1 MKPNHK
7 LSRTI
12 AAILS
17 ASAAHAI
24 LAADAGPSAA
34 AATAAATASASTD
47 AATAADAPAAPA
59 APAASNGT
67 LQTVIVTAQRRAQN
81 IQDVPITIQA
91 MTGKTLTNLN
101 VQTFADYV
109 KYLPNVSTGSQGPGM
124 GTLFMR
130 GLSTGVLGTQ
140 GQGSVGLFPNVA
152 VYLDDQ
158 SELLPGR
165 DLDVY
170 AVDLE
175 RIEVLEGPQ
184 GTLFG
189 AGAQAGVVRFI
200 TNKPKLDTFEAD
212 VHAGYGVTAGGD
224 PNTNVDAT
232 FNFPLLADK
241 LAARVVV
248 FNDKRGGYINNLPA
262 YFARGSQDLG
272 IADSNGGVVP
282 TNSVVINNYQITAKA
297 INPLTYNGIRGELLF
312 KVNDDWSVL
321 LSQMYQNMDAEGV
334 FYQMPF
340 GTEGAGLTN
349 PGGVPIGGQPLPPLS
364 VNLFNP
370 SYDKDKFENTA
381 LTVQGKVGPLS
392 LVYSGAYLDRNI
404 DQAMD
409 YTNYARGRYGYY
421 YQCTGVSYSYKVGYT
436 NATCYSP
443 SSVWK
448 DTERDTH
455 VSQELRLSTPDSWRL
470 RGLVGLFYEDYKVYD
485 DTQWMYKSVPN
496 CAPGGPTSNC
506 FLPIQPWPGNP
517 TNNPGLQPQ
526 DGFFDDFQRTF
537 IQHAAYTSVSF
548 DVIPQ
553 KLTLTGGVRYF
564 HMYNSELGGDVGS
577 FYCKI
582 FSSSQLVGM
591 PIVNGGYAPC
601 GTNGIPDGAKSPY
614 GTNFALQNPHTLTE
628 SGMRGRAD
636 LEYHVTP
643 DILVYY
649 TYSQGFRPGGFNR
662 GTSPHLPDSAG
673 NNQYAT
679 PVTYLSDNLTNNEIG
694 WKTLWFD
701 HHLEVNGAVYQE
713 NWSNAQVSF
722 FCPQCGLGNLTYNTN
737 GPDYRV
743 KGVELQIAANIWN
756 GLSVNGSAAWNSGQ
770 LENSPALI
778 GNIPKT
784 AGGAPNPSFGKPI
797 TGFYTFDKAAGQ
809 WVFGGPVQNV
819 YGTKGSPL
827 ADSPPFE
834 GNLRVRYD
842 WTWGDYLPYVQFGFQ
857 HQSHSQSASGN
868 VESYDQP
875 AWTTYDMAA
884 GVAKDNWTV
893 SVLGTNITNANK
905 SLFTTSRQW
914 ILTETPMRPRVIELT
929 FGYSFSSHH

>member
-1 MKPNHK
+1 MKSNHK
-7 LSRTI
+7 LARTI

-24 LAADAGPSAA
+24 LAADAGPTSA
-34 AATAAATASASTD
+34 D
-47 AATAADAPAAPA
+47 AAPAANPAAPA
-59 APAASNGT
+59 ATDATAATGDNSAM

-91 MTGKTLTNLN
+91 MTGKTLQDLN

-200 TNKPKLDTFEAD
+200 TNKPKLNTFEAD
-212 VHAGYGVTAGGD
+212 VTGGYGATAHGD
-224 PNTNVDAT
+224 PSTNVNAT
-232 FNFPLLADK
+232 FNFPLLEDK
-241 LAARVVV
+241 LAARVVI
-248 FNDKRGGYINNLPA
+248 FNDRRGGYINNEPA
-262 YFARGSQDLG
+262 TFARGSEDLG
-272 IADSNGGVVP
+272 LADENGGVVP
-282 TNSVVINNYQITAKA
+282 ANSVTINNNQIAANA
-297 INPLTYNGIRGELLF
+297 INPLTYNGIRGEILYQ
-312 KVNDDWSVL
+312 VNDDWSVL
-321 LSQMYQNMDAEGV
+321 FSEMYQNMDAEGV
-334 FYQMPF
+334 FFEMPH

-349 PGGVPIGGQPLPPLS
+349 PGGVPIGGQPLPAYS
-364 VNLFNP
+364 VNMFNP
-370 SYDKDKFENTA
+370 SFDKDKFNNSA
-381 LTVQGKVGPLS
+381 LTVDGKVGPLK

-404 DQAMD
+404 EQQMD

-421 YQCTGVSYSYKVGYT
+421 YQCTGVSYSATKASAG
-436 NATCYSP
+436 ATCYSP

-455 VSQELRLSTPDSWRL
+455 VSQELRLSTPDDWRL

-485 DTQWMYKSVPN
+485 DTQWLYKSVPN
-496 CAPGGPTSNC
+496 CSPTGAQSNC
-506 FLPIQPWPGNP
+506 FLPTQPWQDDP

-537 IQHAAYTSVSF
+537 IQKAAYTSESF
-548 DVIPQ
+548 DIIPN
-553 KLTLTGGVRYF
+553 KLTITGGIRYF
-564 HMYNSELGGDVGS
+564 HMYTSQLGGDVGS

-582 FSSSQLVGM
+582 FSASQLAGY
-591 PIVNGGYAPC
+591 PTVNGGYAPC
-601 GTNGIPDGAKSPY
+601 GTNGVPDGAKSPD
-614 GTNFALQNPHTLTE
+614 GTDFAQLNPHTLTE
-628 SGMRGRAD
+628 SGSRGRAD

-662 GTSPHLPDSAG
+662 STGDHLPNASGQD
-673 NNQYAT
+673 QYAG
-679 PVTYLSDNLTNNEIG
+679 PITYLSDNLTNNEVG
-694 WKTLWFD
+694 WKTMWFD

-713 NWSNAQVSF
+713 NWSNVQVSF

-743 KGVELQIAANIWN
+743 KGVELQLAANIWH
-756 GLSVNGSAAWNSGQ
+756 GLSVNGAAAWNSGQ
-770 LENSPALI
+770 LVNSPALV
-778 GNIPKT
+778 GNIPGT
-784 AGGAPNPSFGKPI
+784 ADYGKPLSN
-797 TGFYTFDKAAGQ
+797 FYQNGVAT
-809 WVFGGPVQNV
+809 PLQNV
-819 YGTKGSPL
+819 YGVQGSSL
-827 ADSPPFE
+827 ANSPPFE
-834 GNLRVRYD
+834 GSLRARYD
-842 WTWGDYLPYVQFGFQ
+842 WVWGTYLPYVQVGMQ
-857 HQSHSQSASGN
+857 HQAHSLSAAGN
-868 VESYDQP
+868 VEAYNQP
-875 AWTTYDMAA
+875 QWTTFDLSA

-893 SVLGTNITNANK
+893 SLIGTNITDTNK

-929 FGYSFSSHH
+929 IGYSFSQHH

>member
-24 LAADAGPSAA
+24 LAADAGPTTAA
-34 AATAAATASASTD
+34 AAPATADATAATAD
-47 AATAADAPAAPA
+47 TAAAPA
-59 APAASNGT
+59 ATSGM
-67 LQTVIVTAQRRAQN
+67 LQEVIVTAQRRAQN

-212 VHAGYGVTAGGD
+212 VNAGYGVTAGGD
-224 PNTNVDAT
+224 PNTNVNAT
-232 FNFPLLADK
+232 FNFPLIEDR

-248 FNDKRGGYINNLPA
+248 FNDRRGGYINNLPA

-282 TNSVVINNYQITAKA
+282 TNSVVINNYQITARA

-321 LSQMYQNMDAEGV
+321 VSQMYQNMDAEGV
-334 FYQMPF
+334 FYEMPR

-349 PGGVPIGGQPLPPLS
+349 PSGVPIGGQPLPPLS

-421 YQCTGVSYSYKVGYT
+421 YQCTGVSYSSKTG
-436 NATCYSP
+436 NAGATCYSP
-443 SSVWK
+443 SSIWK

-455 VSQELRLSTPDSWRL
+455 VSQELRLSTPDTWRL

-485 DTQWMYKSVPN
+485 DTQWMYKSVPD
-496 CAPGGPTSNC
+496 CAPGGPTTNC
-506 FLPIQPWPGNP
+506 FYPIQPWPDNP

-548 DVIPQ
+548 DIVPQ

-577 FYCKI
+577 FYCKE
-582 FSSSQLVGM
+582 FGTATFF
-591 PIVNGGYAPC
+591 GAC
-601 GTNGIPDGAKSPY
+601 GTNGIPDGTKSPY
-614 GTNFALQNPHTLTE
+614 GTDFAKQNPHTLTE

-636 LEYHVTP
+636 LEYHVTQ

-662 GTSPHLPDSAG
+662 GTSDHLPNAAG
-673 NNQYAT
+673 QNQYAT
-679 PVTYLSDNLTNNEIG
+679 PVTYLSDNLTNNEVG
-694 WKTLWFD
+694 WKTMWFD
-701 HHLEVNGAVYQE
+701 HRLEVNGAVYQE

-737 GPDYRV
+737 GPDYQV
-743 KGVELQIAANIWN
+743 KGVELQVAANVWH
-756 GLSVNGSAAWNSGQ
+756 GLSVNGAAAWNSGE
-770 LENSPALI
+770 LKNSPSLI
-778 GNIPKT
+778 GNIPGT
-784 AGGAPNPSFGKPI
+784 ADYGKPLS
-797 TGFYTFDKAAGQ
+797 TFYVNGVAT
-809 WVFGGPVQNV
+809 PIQNV
-819 YGTKGSPL
+819 YGAKGSPL

-842 WTWGDYLPYVQFGFQ
+842 WQWGDYLPYVQVGMQ

-875 AWTTYDMAA
+875 AWTTYDLSA

-893 SVLGTNITNANK
+893 SLLGTNVTNVNK

-914 ILTETPMRPRVIELT
+914 ILTETPMRPRVISLT
-929 FGYSFSSHH
+929 FGYSFSSHQ